1 MTYEQKRR
9 LDHYAMGLTMFAL
22 AVVLV
27 VALAC
32 LGVCLYD
39 PTMGKFCFNLIV
51 ASVVISFTVW
61 FLCLAFCEVIS

>member
-9 LDHYAMGLTMFAL
+9 LGHYATCLTMFAL
-22 AVVLV
+22 GVVLV

-32 LGVCLYD
+32 LVVCLYD
-39 PTMGKFCFNLIV
+39 PSMGKFCFNYL
-51 ASVVISFTVW
+51 VISVCICFAVW

>member
-9 LDHYAMGLTMFAL
+9 LDHYATCITMFAL

-27 VALAC
+27 IAVSC
-32 LGVCLYD
+32 LVVCLYD
-39 PTMGKFCFNLIV
+39 PSMGKFCFNYLVI
-51 ASVVISFTVW
+51 SVVICFAVW

>member
-9 LDHYAMGLTMFAL
+9 LDHYAACLTMFAL

-39 PTMGKFCFNLIV
+39 PTMGRFCFNLIV
-51 ASVVISFTVW
+51 ASVVVCFAVW

>member
-9 LDHYAMGLTMFAL
+9 LDHYAACITFFAL

-27 VALAC
+27 LSLVT

-39 PTMGKFCFNLIV
+39 PSMGKFCFNYL
-51 ASVVISFTVW
+51 VISVCICFAVW